1 VESDATLTVDWAA
14 AEPVYEQVARQIRV
28 RIAAGE
34 LAAGAALPAVRTLA
48 SDLGVNLNTV
58 ARAYRLLEGQGFV
71 AIRERAGTVVA
82 APAQAPDPTSLAPL
96 WQELREVLLRLR
108 QAGVARE
115 EISTMVESVVAHA
128 GDGKR

>member
-1 VESDATLTVDWAA
+1 VESDATLTLDWTA
-14 AEPVYEQVARQIRV
+14 AEPVYEQIARQIRA

-34 LAAGAALPAVRTLA
+34 LAAGAVLPAVRTLA

-58 ARAYRLLEGQGFV
+58 ARAYRVLEGQGFV
-71 AIRERAGTVVA
+71 TIRERAGAVVA
-82 APAQAPDPTSLAPL
+82 APAVAPDPTSLAPL

-115 EISTMVESVVAHA
+115 EISTMVEAVVAHSGA
-128 GDGKR
+128 GTR